1 MRTFVMLHPHP
12 GLTRSNQVTNM
23 LRTRIDAPNSTTA
36 YNKIPE
42 RFVRARPS
50 RPQKSP
56 EAPVNQLA
64 NNADLR
70 DRLGSRL

>member
-56 EAPVNQLA
+56 
-64 NNADLR
+64 
-70 DRLGSRL
+70 